1 PNLNF
6 KFVSANSLVELD
18 DRKEIFSEPKLEE
31 NLEKFRKKYF
41 NAKTTKSKEVAQN
54 EYSLITSQLEFFDDK
69 RSEQLKT
76 FDPFNNTTYASFYN
90 SQYMFGVS
98 NGFDVVIGN
107 PPYIHF
113 EDMEEEDR
121 VFYKNLKYKTYASKG
136 DIYSLFYEHGIN
148 LLKKGGILTY
158 ITSNKWMKAGYG
170 KNLRNYLVENTNPSI
185 LIDLGEGIFENA
197 TVDTNI
203 LITTKEDF
211 NQEVRTLKLGKQDIQ
226 QAMADESLKMNYKS
240 DEVWTILNPAELSV
254 KQKIEK
260 LGSPLKEWNIE
271 LRYG

>member
-1 PNLNF
+1 
-6 KFVSANSLVELD
+6 
-18 DRKEIFSEPKLEE
+18 
-31 NLEKFRKKYF
+31 
-41 NAKTTKSKEVAQN
+41 
-54 EYSLITSQLEFFDDK
+54 
-69 RSEQLKT
+69 
-76 FDPFNNTTYASFYN
+76 
-90 SQYMFGVS
+90 
-98 NGFDVVIGN
+98 
-107 PPYIHF
+107 
-113 EDMEEEDR
+113 
-121 VFYKNLKYKTYASKG
+121 
-136 DIYSLFYEHGIN
+136 
-148 LLKKGGILTY
+148 
-158 ITSNKWMKAGYG
+158 MKAGYG

-271 LRYG
+271 LRYGIKTGLNDAFVITHEERNELIKSDPASEDLIKPLIRGKDIQRYAYNFKQLYLIISYFNSHKILEAEYPAIYEHLCKFETKLKERGQVKKTSMK